1 MKYLK
6 YIFAALVIF
15 SSIPAFSQV
24 GEADSVYTLQQCID
38 IAIRNNLDV
47 KKSGLQMDRDRIYW
61 NQARENLIPVLSGDV
76 SRNYNNGR
84 SQDPTSLT
92 YVTQQITY
100 DQYALNSS
108 VVLFN
113 GLNLMNSIKQT
124 SLAYQAGKM
133 DFEQA
138 KNDIT
143 LNVITTYLQVL
154 QSEDQESQTETQ
166 IEVSKQQV
174 DRLTILNKEG
184 SISPSDLSDVR
195 GQLATNRISLIDAHN
210 AKYAAKLNLMQ
221 LMNVPYNKDVKLKR
235 LAADLLPGQYNLT
248 VDQVYANALTGLP
261 LVKAADLRLKSS
273 EKAVSAAKG
282 LYYPSIVLSGG
293 LASNYSSL
301 DSSRYHA
308 QINNNYNYG
317 FGVGLHLPILG
328 NFKTR
333 NNVSLAKINRL
344 EAQYTTETTKIQ
356 LKKNVDQA
364 YINMRS
370 AYERYET
377 LTDQVDAYSESFRV
391 AETKFNAGVLTSVD
405 FITVKGNI
413 DRAKLSL
420 IGARYDYFI
429 RVKILDYYQGKLAL

>member
-1 MKYLK
+1 MKYVK
-6 YIFAALVIF
+6 YIFAALVIC
-15 SSIPAFSQV
+15 SSVPAFSQV

-61 NQARENLIPVLSGDV
+61 NQARENLIPTLSGDV
-76 SRNYNNGR
+76 SRNINNGR
-84 SQDPTSLT
+84 SQDPTTYT
-92 YVTQQITY
+92 YVNQQITY
-100 DQYALNSS
+100 DQYGLNSS

-174 DRLTILNKEG
+174 DRLTVLNKEG

-195 GQLATNRISLIDAHN
+195 GQLATNKISLIDAHN

-235 LAADLLPGQYNLT
+235 LPADLLPGQYSLT

-261 LVKAADLRLKSS
+261 LVKAADLRLKSA
-273 EKAVSAAKG
+273 EKAVSASKG
-282 LYYPSIVLSGG
+282 LYYPSIVLQGG
-293 LASNYSSL
+293 LASNYSSF
-301 DSSRYHA
+301 DSTRYHT
-308 QINNNYNYG
+308 QINNNYSYG
-317 FGVGLHLPILG
+317 FSVGLHLPILG

-333 NNVSLAKINRL
+333 NNVSLAKIDRL

-370 AYERYET
+370 AYERYQT

-391 AETKFNAGVLTSVD
+391 AETKFNAGVITSVD